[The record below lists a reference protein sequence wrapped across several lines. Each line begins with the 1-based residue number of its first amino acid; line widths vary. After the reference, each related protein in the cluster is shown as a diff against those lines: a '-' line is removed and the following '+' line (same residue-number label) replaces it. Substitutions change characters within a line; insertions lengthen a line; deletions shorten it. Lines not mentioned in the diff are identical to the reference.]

1 MVTFFS
7 YFLPMSIRSE
17 IESLMFLMEDPDP
30 FVQEQVHLRF
40 QELGEQAVPLLDQI
54 RVESKDK
61 DEKKRIKD
69 VLHQLTFETLKEE
82 FAELLSEGIQNRSQ
96 LEKAVLLL
104 ARFGNPTLRTS
115 EYVKTLDHFADMI
128 RPSLRYKRNE
138 RDKMQILMKFIFEDL
153 NFKGDNK
160 NYHDPANGFI
170 DQVIDRRKGLPI
182 ALSLVAMFIAR
193 RLQLPIFGVNM
204 PIHFMLTF
212 VGAQEE
218 QLIDP
223 YDQGAEVSYDQCYF
237 FLKKNNVTPRPEH
250 FKMAADIDILTRC
263 IRNLMHSYERSEDAY
278 RVEDL
283 KNLLAMV
290 EQSTAS

>member
-1 MVTFFS
+1 
-7 YFLPMSIRSE
+7 MSTRSE

-160 NYHDPANGFI
+160 NYHDPANGFL

-193 RLQLPIFGVNM
+193 RLQLPVFGVNM

-263 IRNLMHSYERSEDAY
+263 IRNLMHSYERSEDAH

-283 KNLLAMV
+283 KNLLALV

>member
-1 MVTFFS
+1 
-7 YFLPMSIRSE
+7 MSTRCE

-40 QELGEQAVPLLDQI
+40 QELGDQAVPLLDQI

-61 DEKKRIKD
+61 EEKKRIRE

-82 FAELLSEGIQNRSQ
+82 FADLVSEGIQNRGQ

-115 EYVKTLDHFADMI
+115 IYEKTLDHFADMI
-128 RPSLRYKRNE
+128 RPGLRYKRNE
-138 RDKMQILMKFIFEDL
+138 REKMQILMKFIFEDL

-170 DQVIDRRKGLPI
+170 DQVIERRKGLPI
-182 ALSLVAMFIAR
+182 SLSLVAMFIAR
-193 RLQLPIFGVNM
+193 RLDLPVFGVNM

-212 VGAQEE
+212 VGSQEE

-263 IRNLMHSYERSEDAY
+263 IRNLMHSYERSTDPH

-283 KNLLAMV
+283 KSLLALI
-290 EQSTAS
+290 EQSTTS

>member
-1 MVTFFS
+1 
-7 YFLPMSIRSE
+7 MSTRSE

-160 NYHDPANGFI
+160 NYHDPANGFL

-193 RLQLPIFGVNM
+193 RLQLPVFGVNM
-204 PIHFMLTF
+204 PIHFMLIF

-263 IRNLMHSYERSEDAY
+263 IRNLMHSYERSEDAH

-283 KNLLAMV
+283 KNLLALV